1 MDTIYVSSSFWKTT
15 VESAEIQQQKLGGE
29 SPTPLGR
36 ENLPSFF
43 FWVPMVKKRKK
54 AGQFST
60 FKEFSS
66 QIWESGSPNHQMWLP
81 FVGVRI
87 EFEMALDERI
97 AT

>member
-1 MDTIYVSSSFWKTT
+1 MCPLTFERLPLNLQRSSNKNL
-15 VESAEIQQQKLGGE
+15 AGE
-29 SPTPLGR
+29 SPGPSGGENSPL
-36 ENLPSFF
+36 FF
-43 FWVPMVKKRKK
+43 LVPMVKKRKK

-60 FKEFSS
+60 FKS

-81 FVGVRI
+81 FVGVPI

>member
-43 FWVPMVKKRKK
+43 FWGANGEK
-54 AGQFST
+54 A
-60 FKEFSS
+60 KEGRTIFD
-66 QIWESGSPNHQMWLP
+66 
-81 FVGVRI
+81 V
-87 EFEMALDERI
+87 
-97 AT
+97 